1 MQTTDTIQQR
11 LDCVCQRKAR
21 VTLADLLTAA
31 HTPADLRS
39 YAFQWAI
46 LKLAAKMDDKPRNT
60 RTSNET
66 CKPFLTA
73 GQSTPEHVCASNA
86 HGVAHHQC

>member
-1 MQTTDTIQQR
+1 MQTTDTVQQR
-11 LDCVCQRKAR
+11 LNSVYQRKAR

-46 LKLAAKMDDKPRNT
+46 LKLAAKMDD
-60 RTSNET
+60 RTQEYQDFKRDLQVIRHCGSVHMRA
-66 CKPFLTA
+66 CLR
-73 GQSTPEHVCASNA
+73 
-86 HGVAHHQC
+86 